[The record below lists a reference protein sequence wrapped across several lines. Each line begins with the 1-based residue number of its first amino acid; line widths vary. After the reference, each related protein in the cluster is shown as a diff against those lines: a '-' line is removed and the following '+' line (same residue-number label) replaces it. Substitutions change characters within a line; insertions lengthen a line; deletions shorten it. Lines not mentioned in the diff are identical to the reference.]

1 MEITAE
7 FLRKAGLDP
16 KLLDDPDFVALA
28 KEGLSIQD
36 RFVAE
41 PLYFVAE
48 PLYARTGKGFL
59 RSVGVEEI
67 RAAKESCRVEER

>member
-16 KLLDDPDFVALA
+16 KLLDDPAFVALA

-41 PLYFVAE
+41 PLY
-48 PLYARTGKGFL
+48 ARTGKGYL